1 MLREL
6 TKSRQEEKESAMD
19 SNYWTKTLRQRVARR
34 RVIIGGS
41 AAAMGAAFLAACGGD
56 DDDASP
62 TATSSAGSTGST
74 GSTGGSTG
82 STGSRRATGASTG
95 STGSTGADTSGLLT
109 KAADTTSSAK
119 PSGTWPHYTIREVRT
134 MDPLNNASVGS
145 GINFQALAYSRL
157 FQWKPGILEN
167 PVGGAFVPDA
177 AESFEV
183 APDGLTITFKLRQD
197 MKFDPRPPTNGRA
210 VTTEDVEFSWNRL
223 LNNGLT
229 RYDYANELSPAGP
242 IKTIKA
248 IDDTTVVCEMAFPIA
263 NMASRFAFHRFLSI
277 LPKEAD
283 SEFDSQNDQRGSG
296 PWRLEKWEPSVG
308 YTYVKNTDWHMR
320 PGQPFFDKLEM
331 PLITE
336 TAQLRAQLAAGAIW
350 TVNTAANELP
360 STDVLAAKND
370 TPELGLYDDGYPWGG
385 PNHLAFGFAAGT
397 PFLDERVRRAMSMVI
412 DRDLWIQ
419 ANYNVDLYESA
430 GLPMETR
437 WNSHYSADD
446 KTYWLDPEGSDLG
459 EGAQYFKLNLDE
471 AKKLMQAAGYDS
483 PLKMPGQMAN
493 NGNDQIA
500 SLHGMLQESGL
511 FDVSLVSLQTG
522 DYASTVWNGMGD
534 FEGIAMAQNMGV
546 RGDIDQYLSTR
557 WSPGGASGTQSM
569 FPEVYPWYQK
579 AQDLLTAQRQE
590 LDETKRLGILKD
602 LQKELALQMPTV
614 PYPGAANGFS
624 VAWPRLANYGVFR
637 AVYDFE
643 SIQWT
648 RYWEDTSKA

>member
-1 MLREL
+1 M
-6 TKSRQEEKESAMD
+6 A
-19 SNYWTKTLRQRVARR
+19 SNYWSKTLHQRVARR
-34 RVIIGGS
+34 RLLVGGS
-41 AAAMGAAFLAACGGD
+41 SIAVGAAFLAACGGGD
-56 DDDASP
+56 DDDAAP
-62 TATSSAGSTGST
+62 TSSSSTGS
-74 GSTGGSTG
+74 SS
-82 STGSRRATGASTG
+82 SS
-95 STGSTGADTSGLLT
+95 GSTGASGTSGSSGATGATGSAASDLLT
-109 KAADTTSSAK
+109 KAVDTTSSAK
-119 PSGTWPHYTIREVRT
+119 PGGTWPHYTIREVRT
-134 MDPLNNASVGS
+134 MDPLANASVGS
-145 GINFQALAYSRL
+145 GINFQAFAYSRL
-157 FQWKPGILEN
+157 FQWKPGVLEN

-183 APDGLTITFKLRQD
+183 SPDGLTLTFKLRQD

-248 IDDTTVVCEMAFPIA
+248 VDKSTVVCEMAFPIA

-283 SEFDSQNDQRGSG
+283 GGFDSQNDQRGSG

-308 YTYVKNTDWHMR
+308 YTYAKNPDWHLR
-320 PGQPFFDKLEM
+320 DGQPFFDKVEM

-350 TVNTAANELP
+350 SVDTAPDQLP
-360 STDVLAAKND
+360 SSDVLSAKHD
-370 TPELGLYDDGYPWGG
+370 TPGLGMYDDGYPWGG
-385 PNHLAFGFAAGT
+385 PNHLAFGFAEGT
-397 PFLDERVRRAMSMVI
+397 PFQDDRVRRAMSMVI
-412 DRDLWIQ
+412 DRDLWISG
-419 ANYNVDLYESA
+419 NYNVDLFESA

-446 KTYWLDPEGSDLG
+446 KTYWLDPQGTELG
-459 EGAQYFKLNLDE
+459 EGAQYFQYNVDE
-471 AKKLMQAAGYDS
+471 AAKLMKAAGYNS

-493 NGNDQIA
+493 NGNNQIA

-511 FDVSLVSLQTG
+511 FDISLVSLQTG
-522 DYASTVWNGMGD
+522 DYASTVWNGSGD
-534 FEGIAMAQNMGV
+534 FEGLAMAQNMGV

-569 FPEVYPWYQK
+569 FPKVYPWYEK
-579 AQDLLTAQRQE
+579 AQDLITKQRQE

-624 VAWPRLANYGVFR
+624 LAWPRLANYGVFR

-643 SIQWT
+643 SIVWT
-648 RYWEDTSKA
+648 RYWDDASKA